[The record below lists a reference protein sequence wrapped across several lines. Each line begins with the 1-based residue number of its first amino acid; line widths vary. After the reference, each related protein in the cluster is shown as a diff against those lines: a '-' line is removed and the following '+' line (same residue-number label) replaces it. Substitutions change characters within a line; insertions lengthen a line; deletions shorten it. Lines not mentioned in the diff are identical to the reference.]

1 MILKLAHV
9 KGKIRSDTGKW
20 SEQLSLKIST
30 NNKCWRGHGEKR
42 MFLHF
47 WWEFKFMSWLGS
59 CGFKAFS
66 LGLFLK
72 SRHR

>member
-30 NNKCWRGHGEKR
+30 NNKCWRGCGEKGI
-42 MFLHF
+42 LLYC
-47 WWEFKFMSWLGS
+47 WWECKLYTHRATVEDNM
-59 CGFKAFS
+59 KVP
-66 LGLFLK
+66 LK
-72 SRHR
+72 S